1 MRELWT
7 LALVTHHALLVP
19 QTAPESYGFSERR
32 LSDTGYEIRYSGPEV
47 TTDNTVE
54 SQVAYASR
62 RAGETAS
69 DLALWRAADLA
80 VSRGFPAFAVRAADT
95 QVKQAIVGHDYR
107 DNGNPVY
114 DGVHGEALGYETD
127 IYFRPVATL
136 TIELRRD
143 RSRETLDAR
152 AVADKMK
159 RQYEDAASGAIAPHT
174 YYYFGPSVI
183 AHSND
188 APDRR
193 PATANG
199 PPREGV
205 HLDHAP
211 YAGAA
216 Y

>member
-1 MRELWT
+1 MP
-7 LALVTHHALLVP
+7 HHELLVP
-19 QTAPESYGFSERR
+19 QNAPESYGFSERR

-54 SQVAYASR
+54 SQVVFASHK
-62 RAGETAS
+62 AGETAS

-80 VSRGFPAFAVRAADT
+80 LARGYPAFAVRAADT

-114 DGVHGEALGYETD
+114 DSVHGEALGYETD

-136 TIELRRD
+136 TVELRRD
-143 RSRETLDAR
+143 KSRDTLDAR
-152 AVADKMK
+152 AVADNMK
-159 RQYEDAASGAIAPHT
+159 RQYDDAAGRAIAPHT

-183 AHSND
+183 VRSAD

-193 PATANG
+193 HATANG
-199 PPREGV
+199 PPKDGV
-205 HLDHAP
+205 HLDHPP